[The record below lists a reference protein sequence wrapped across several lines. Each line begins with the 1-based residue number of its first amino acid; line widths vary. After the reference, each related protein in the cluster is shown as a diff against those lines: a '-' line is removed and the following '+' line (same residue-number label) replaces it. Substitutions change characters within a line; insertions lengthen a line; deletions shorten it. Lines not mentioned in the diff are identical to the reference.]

1 MIIAGLSGLIESL
14 KNMNLNFKN
23 AKIVEVKVEKKPET
37 ETKKKNFYVS
47 KGGFERYSNR
57 TKAENSEYMR
67 SLREYVETNAKKP
80 EWQVEIRT
88 TITGEA
94 YQILKYDKLEKLQ
107 KSKIIDTQI

>member
-67 SLREYVETNAKKP
+67 SLREYVETNTKKP
-80 EWQVEIRT
+80 DWQID
-88 TITGEA
+88 ICSLPTGQA
-94 YQILKYDKLEKLQ
+94 FQFKYDKSLNLR
-107 KSKIIDTQI
+107 KSEMIDTQI